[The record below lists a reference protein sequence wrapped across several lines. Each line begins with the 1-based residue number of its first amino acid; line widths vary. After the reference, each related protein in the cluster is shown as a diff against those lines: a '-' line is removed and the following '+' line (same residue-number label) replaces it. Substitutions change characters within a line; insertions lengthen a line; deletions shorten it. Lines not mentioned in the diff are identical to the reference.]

1 MKTTSV
7 RWLVIAPI
15 LLFGIDIRVTAQS
28 AAPDPEKDDVVSLSK
43 LVVTGSNLPTAADS
57 TEAPIVVISRKTIE
71 QTGVNTNLLEVLR
84 KSIPAFAGRSN
95 SGNSN
100 ATNTNQNTAGGSQI
114 ALRNLDTLILIN
126 GRRIAMSGANGLG
139 GGKNFVD
146 INQIPLAAIDH
157 VEVLTDGASAIYGS
171 DAIGGVVNIILK
183 SNYEGSE
190 IGGRYAVSSNAG
202 HYSERSGY
210 FTAGAGR
217 NGVNITVSGSWSKT
231 DPLWQNQRPFI
242 ANNPKTGV
250 TFPGFAGG
258 NFLVPTLNTPS
269 ATNPTG
275 TNAVAPNY
283 AALVANGTYLA
294 AGSPSIPLFNASPY
308 ITMLMA
314 MEQRNV
320 VVNGT
325 VDIVPRKLVAFGDV
339 MLSRTKSANQT
350 ATFFGNV
357 RTNVTVPA
365 GSPFNP
371 LTTDATGVSVGY
383 LDLPL
388 KTRNQ
393 ATGIRLNGG
402 LRGEISPNWNWEI
415 GGTASTEK
423 IDQYLDNNFY
433 LPNQA
438 LAIAGGYN
446 SAGVPT
452 PGGGYSRVLD
462 LSSYPA
468 ALNYVIQ
475 PALDPFARTGENP
488 ASLANVFGTQ
498 HVAAESKLTS
508 FDAKIVGTPI
518 DLPAGKLAF
527 AVGAATRK
535 ESLSGTPDKD
545 SYTLANFPTH
555 KNWAAGLAFDPFSQ
569 SRTVNGVFGEV
580 RVPIMGG
587 GHSVPGIHE
596 LDVSA
601 AVRSEHY
608 SDVGGSTVPKYGFRW
623 EPIDEQF
630 AVRFTYSKAFAAP
643 DLSHMFAPA
652 NATQTS
658 SSTFF
663 ATNLPPNPLLNRSF
677 IYFSGNG
684 NNSALKPS
692 QAWTRNIGFTYS
704 PKQVKG
710 FTIQVDYSNL
720 FYKGLPAGIGGNNII
735 ASVNALGSASPYF
748 SAIAVGGL
756 PGQPGSSQTL
766 LAAPGG
772 LSNYLTGGSYNSDLY
787 ITDHFVNSG
796 GIHIRAVDIRPEYEF
811 HTETMGTWTIGTTG
825 TYLKSYQYQ
834 TLPNQPF
841 YEFAGYST
849 NGQTVAGSM
858 PRYSFYTTIDW
869 KFQSWETTIGNS
881 YSSPM
886 TDVATTPPTVYLATH
901 PSVRIDRYFSWDFQ
915 ETYTFSK
922 ADAGRLW
929 SFLHGVKVSVGVN
942 NVFNRMP
949 PYAGLSQNSANNNS
963 NADVAQYSP
972 IGRLFYVTGTLK
984 F

>member
-1 MKTTSV
+1 MKTPTV
-7 RWLVIAPI
+7 RWLLIAPI
-15 LLFGIDIRVTAQS
+15 LLLGFGTSASAQS
-28 AAPDPEKDDVVSLSK
+28 TTPTPDKDEVVSLAK
-43 LVVTGSNLPTAADS
+43 LVVTGTNLPTAADS
-57 TEAPIVVISRKTIE
+57 TEAPIVVLSHKEIE

-84 KSIPAFAGRSN
+84 KSVPAFAGRSN

-183 SNYEGSE
+183 SDYVGSE
-190 IGGRYAVSSNAG
+190 IGGRYAVSGNTG

-210 FTAGAGR
+210 FTAGAASH
-217 NGVNITVSGSWSKT
+217 GVSLTVSGSWSKT
-231 DPLWQNQRPFI
+231 DPLWENQRPFI

-258 NFLVPTLNTPS
+258 NFLNPSLATPG

-283 AALVANGTYLA
+283 AALIANGTYLA
-294 AGSPSIPLFNASPY
+294 SGSPSIPLFNASPY
-308 ITMLMA
+308 ITLLMA
-314 MEQRNV
+314 NEQKNIV
-320 VVNGT
+320 LNGT
-325 VDIVPRKLVAFGDV
+325 VDIIPRKLVAFGDV
-339 MLSRTKSANQT
+339 LVSRTNTANQT

-371 LTTDATGVSVGY
+371 LTTDATGVSVGN
-383 LDLPL
+383 LGLPL
-388 KTRNQ
+388 KTRNE

-402 LRGEISPNWNWEI
+402 LRGEISPNWNWEV
-415 GGTASTEK
+415 GGTDSTEK
-423 IDQYLDNNFY
+423 ISQYLDNNFY

-462 LSSYPA
+462 MSTYPTS
-468 ALNYVIQ
+468 LNYVIQ
-475 PALDPFARTGENP
+475 PALDPFARSGVNP
-488 ASLANVFGTQ
+488 ASLANVYGTQ
-498 HVAAESKLTS
+498 HVAGESKLTS
-508 FDAKIVGTPI
+508 FDVKIVGTPV

-535 ESLSGTPDKD
+535 ETMSGTPDKD
-545 SYTLANFPTH
+545 SYTLANFPSN
-555 KNWAAGLAFDPFSQ
+555 KNWAAGLAFDPFSK
-569 SRTVNGVFGEV
+569 SRTVDGVFAEV

-596 LDVSA
+596 LDFSA

-643 DLSHMFAPA
+643 DLSHMFAPP

-663 ATNLPPNPLLNRSF
+663 SSNLPPNPLLNHSF

-684 NNSALKPS
+684 NNPALKPS

-704 PKQVKG
+704 PKQLKG

-756 PGQPGSSQTL
+756 AGQPGSSQAL
-766 LAAPGG
+766 LTAPGG
-772 LSNYLTGGSYNSDLY
+772 LSNYLTGGSYNNDLY

-796 GIHIRAVDIRPEYEF
+796 GIHVRAVDLRPEYEF
-811 HTETMGTWTIGTTG
+811 HTEAMGTWTIGTTG
-825 TYLKSYQYQ
+825 TFLKSYQYQ

-858 PRYSFYTTIDW
+858 PRYSFYSTIDW
-869 KFQSWETTIGNS
+869 KYRNWETTLGNS
-881 YSSPM
+881 YSSTM
-886 TDVATTPPTVYLATH
+886 TDVASTPPAVYLATH
-901 PSVRIDRYFSWDFQ
+901 PSVRIDRYFSWDLQ
-915 ETYTFSK
+915 ESYTFSK

-929 SFLHGVKVSVGVN
+929 AWLHGMQVSIGVN
-942 NVFNRMP
+942 NLFNRMP
-949 PYAGLSQNSANNNS
+949 PYAGLSQNAANNNP

>member
-1 MKTTSV
+1 MKTTLV
-7 RWLVIAPI
+7 RCLKTTPI
-15 LLFGIDIRVTAQS
+15 LLFGFGAQVS
-28 AAPDPEKDDVVSLSK
+28 AQPVATLPENDEVVSLSK
-43 LVVTGSNLPTAADS
+43 LVVTGSNLPTASDS
-57 TEAPIVVISRKTIE
+57 TDAPIVVVSHKDIE
-71 QTGVNTNLLEVLR
+71 KTGVNTNLLEVLR

-95 SGNSN
+95 TGNSN

-157 VEVLTDGASAIYGS
+157 MEVLTDGASAIYGS

-190 IGGRYAVSSNAG
+190 IGGRYAVSSNTG

-217 NGVNITVSGSWSKT
+217 QGVNITVSGSWSKT
-231 DPLWQNQRPFI
+231 DPLWQYQRDFI

-258 NFLVPTLNTPS
+258 NFLVPSLNTPS
-269 ATNPTG
+269 ANNPTG

-314 MEQRNV
+314 MEQRNAV
-320 VVNGT
+320 IDGT
-325 VDIVPRKLVAFGDV
+325 VDIIPRKLVAFGDV
-339 MLSRTKSANQT
+339 MYSRTKSANQT

-365 GSPFNP
+365 GAPFNP
-371 LTTDATGVSVGY
+371 LTTDAAGVSVGY
-383 LDLPL
+383 LDRPL
-388 KTRNQ
+388 KTRND
-393 ATGIRLNGG
+393 AKGLRLNGS
-402 LRGEISPNWNWEI
+402 LRGEITENWNWEI
-415 GGTASTEK
+415 GATGSIEK
-423 IDQYLDNNFY
+423 ITQFIDNNFY
-433 LPNQA
+433 VPNQA

-446 SAGVPT
+446 SAGVAT
-452 PGGGYSRVLD
+452 PGGAYSRVLD
-462 LSSYPA
+462 IRSYPD
-468 ALNYVIQ
+468 NPTYVIQ
-475 PALDPFARTGENP
+475 PALDPFARSGENP
-488 ASLANVFGTQ
+488 LSLANVLGTQ
-498 HVAAESKLTS
+498 NVSAESRLTS
-508 FDAKIVGTPI
+508 FDAKIVGMPFA
-518 DLPAGKLAF
+518 LPAGKLGF
-527 AVGAATRK
+527 AIGAATRK

-555 KNWAAGLAFDPFSQ
+555 KNWAAGLAFDPFNK
-569 SRTVNGVFGEV
+569 SRTVDGVFAEV
-580 RVPIMGG
+580 RVPIAGG
-587 GHSVPGIHE
+587 GHSIPGVHE
-596 LDVSA
+596 LDLSA
-601 AVRSEHY
+601 AVRAEHY
-608 SDVGGSTVPKYGFRW
+608 SDVGGSTVPKYGIRW
-623 EPIDEQF
+623 EPLDEQF
-630 AVRFTYSKAFAAP
+630 TVRFTYSKSFAAP

-684 NNSALKPS
+684 NNPDLKPG

-704 PKQVKG
+704 PKQLKG
-710 FTIQVDYSNL
+710 FTLQADYSNL

-756 PGQPGSSQTL
+756 AGQPGSSQTQ
-766 LAAPGG
+766 LASPGG
-772 LSNYLTGGSYNSDLY
+772 LVNYLTGGSYNNDIY

-796 GIHIRAVDIRPEYEF
+796 GVHVQAVDIRPEYEF
-811 HTETMGTWTIGTTG
+811 QTQTMGIWTVGSTG
-825 TYLKSYQYQ
+825 TYLKSYKYQ

-841 YEFAGYST
+841 YEYAGYST
-849 NGQTVAGSM
+849 NGQTIAGSM

-869 KFQSWETTIGNS
+869 KYQNWETTIGNS
-881 YSSPM
+881 YSSTM
-886 TDVATTPPTVYLATH
+886 TDIATNPPAVYLASH
-901 PSVRIDRYFSWDFQ
+901 PSVRIDHYFSWDFQ
-915 ETYTFSK
+915 ETYTFRK
-922 ADAGRLW
+922 AGAGRLW
-929 SFLHGVKVSVGVN
+929 SWLHGLKVSIGVN

-949 PYAGLSQNSANNNS
+949 PYAGLSQAAANNN
-963 NADVAQYSP
+963 NNGDIAQYSP
-972 IGRLFYVTGTLK
+972 IGRLFYVTGMLK